1 MKAKR
6 VPGHSAERGRG
17 FAARHI
23 ARQLLWSCRV
33 TISSII
39 VAVSV
44 GGLASGKTEQ
54 LQLPPVVSQTLDKIY
69 SGDMAGALDD
79 ARRIEQDTPA
89 HPIGY
94 LLEAEAR
101 WWRIWCTTAEFKYGM
116 VNTHRRAKLAAD
128 RDYFDLAAKV
138 SSLAEANI
146 QQHETAEMQFYA
158 GMGEALA
165 ARLYGL
171 RGEGRNTARTGVRAR
186 QHLLRALE
194 LDADFADADFGLGL
208 YDYYVDTLSAALKML
223 RFFMGIPGGSKED
236 GIRRLERAINEG
248 VLTPP
253 EARFYLAIDLH
264 AYDKQYER
272 ALKIITPLAE
282 KYPSN
287 PIFQLAQGDLFGK
300 LGRREQ
306 AVERY
311 QAAAAAPMSDAEC
324 EQQIQRLARAALAA
338 QGADAKPPNP

>member
-6 VPGHSAERGRG
+6 VLRHCGAHGRCLG
-17 FAARHI
+17 AIAHNLLCLYRAAILFAI
-23 ARQLLWSCRV
+23 A
-33 TISSII
+33 TIS
-39 VAVSV
+39 
-44 GGLASGKTEQ
+44 GLSAASAKAEH
-54 LQLPPVVSQTLDKIY
+54 LHVPPEAQQALEKIY
-69 SGDMAGALDD
+69 AGDISGALND
-79 ARRIEQDTPA
+79 AARIEQENPDQ
-89 HPIGY
+89 PIGY
-94 LLEAEAR
+94 LLEAEAI

-128 RDYFDLAAKV
+128 RHYFDLAAKV
-138 SSLAEANI
+138 SSLAQAKI
-146 QQHETAEMQFYA
+146 QQHETSEMQFYA

-171 RGEGRNTARTGVRAR
+171 RGEGRNTARAGVRAR

-194 LDADFADADFGLGL
+194 LDPDFADADFGLGL
-208 YDYYVDTLSAALKML
+208 YDYYVDTLSAALRVL

-248 VLTPP
+248 ALTQS
-253 EARFYLAIDLH
+253 ESRFYLAINLH

-272 ALKIITPLAE
+272 ALKVITPLAE

-300 LGRREQ
+300 LGRKHQ
-306 AVERY
+306 ALERY
-311 QAAAAAPMSDAEC
+311 RAAAAAPMNDLEC
-324 EQQIQRLARAALAA
+324 EQQIQRLARAALEAL
-338 QGADAKPPNP
+338 GADSRPGNP